1 MKRFYLQG
9 LALIIGFIALM
20 CVISVIDTR
29 YTREAR
35 VDSIEGNVITFED
48 ENGNFWEWEK
58 EENEKEYK
66 VKERVI
72 LKMDTKGTDRVI
84 EDDVIRRVKRG
95 V

>member
-9 LALIIGFIALM
+9 LVLIISFITLM
-20 CVISVIDTR
+20 CVINVIDTR
-29 YTREAR
+29 YTREAK
-35 VDSIEGNVITFED
+35 VNSIEGNIITFED

-84 EDDVIRRVKRG
+84 EDDVIRGVKRG

>member
-9 LALIIGFIALM
+9 LALIISFIALM
-20 CVISVIDTR
+20 YVINVIDTR

-66 VKERVI
+66 VKERVV

>member
-9 LALIIGFIALM
+9 LALIISFIALM
-20 CVISVIDTR
+20 CIISVIDTR

-35 VDSIEGNVITFED
+35 VDSIKGNVITFEN

-72 LKMDTKGTDRVI
+72 LKMDTKGTDRII

>member
-9 LALIIGFIALM
+9 LALIISFIALM
-20 CVISVIDTR
+20 CVVSVIDTR

-84 EDDVIRRVKRG
+84 EDDVIRGVKRG

>member
-9 LALIIGFIALM
+9 LALIISFIALM
-20 CVISVIDTR
+20 CVINVIDTR

-66 VKERVI
+66 VKERVT